1 MGEFSYGSVWWKV
14 PDEMVYYQPHH
25 LDNWTDRE
33 VLKMHY
39 YLTKRL
45 DGYGH
50 LTAHDSI
57 KHNCEVFRAVLASRG
72 IDGVD
77 NVIANEEFYNWGY
90 RSWQFTAS
98 RIDDPWNRHRPQVSF
113 VRIGL

>member
-1 MGEFSYGSVWWKV
+1 MSEFTYGSVWWKL
-14 PDEMVYYQPHH
+14 PDEMVTYQPHH
-25 LDNWTDRE
+25 LDNWTNME

-57 KHNCEVFRAVLASRG
+57 KHNCKVFREVLAARS

-77 NVIANEEFYNWGY
+77 NCIQNETFYDWGY
-90 RSWQFTAS
+90 RTWQFTES
-98 RIDDPWNRHRPQVSF
+98 RVGDPNLYRRPRVSF